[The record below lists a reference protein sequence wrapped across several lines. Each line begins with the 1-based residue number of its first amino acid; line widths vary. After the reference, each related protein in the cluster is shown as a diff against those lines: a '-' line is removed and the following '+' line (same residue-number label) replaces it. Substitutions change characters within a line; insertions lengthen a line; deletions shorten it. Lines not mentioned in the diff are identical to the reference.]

1 MSDSEL
7 VLEILKQIPELAQ
20 TINKM
25 IRELS

>member
-1 MSDSEL
+1 MYDSEL
-7 VLEILKQIPELAQ
+7 VLEILRQIPELAQ

>member
-1 MSDSEL
+1 MYDSKL
-7 VLEILKQIPELAQ
+7 VLEILRQIPELAQ